1 MCWYFG
7 DRTFGEELVLGKVVS
22 VRRDTRDLVL
32 YLSPPPPTRPA
43 ASLPGEEREKTA
55 ECKPGRELSTEPDH
69 AGSPILNFQPPEQ

>member
-1 MCWYFG
+1 M
-7 DRTFGEELVLGKVVS
+7 LGKVVS

-32 YLSPPPPTRPA
+32 YPPPTP